1 MGNQSRLR
9 LFIGYFSYL
18 QNIKIRK
25 RHLVETKLRAG
36 NQVLIMMKLVLAFV
50 GLITSTNGLRLT
62 NGKMQWD
69 AYLYCPN
76 GDRVKAPYH
85 EDNVEGITIEQTLGV
100 LSASF
105 FVPNRSVAEGIYN
118 YRDPARWQEWLEEK
132 CPSSD
137 HCMNFGHRNFYC
149 DRGNLGL
156 WKDKYK
162 SCCII
167 HDMCYETYRS
177 KEDCDHEFQQNLK
190 ASDFGKADA
199 HTIWLAVK
207 IWGEKRSGQKTC

>member
-85 EDNVEGITIEQTLGV
+85 HEDIVEGNYHPSIGV
-100 LSASF
+100 LPSVF
-105 FVPNRSVAEGIYN
+105 IPNRSVAEGIFIVTE
-118 YRDPARWQEWLEEK
+118 AIWV
-132 CPSSD
+132 
-137 HCMNFGHRNFYC
+137 
-149 DRGNLGL
+149 
-156 WKDKYK
+156 
-162 SCCII
+162 
-167 HDMCYETYRS
+167 
-177 KEDCDHEFQQNLK
+177 
-190 ASDFGKADA
+190 FGK
-199 HTIWLAVK
+199 TNTNLAVSYMTCVTKPTEVKK
-207 IWGEKRSGQKTC
+207 IVIMNSSKT